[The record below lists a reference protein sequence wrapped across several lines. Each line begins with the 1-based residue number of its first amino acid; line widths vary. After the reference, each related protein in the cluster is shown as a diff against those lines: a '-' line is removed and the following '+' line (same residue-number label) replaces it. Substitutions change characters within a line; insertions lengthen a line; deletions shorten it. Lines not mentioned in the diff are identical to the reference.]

1 MVMHKKR
8 KSTSR
13 GAKTSR
19 RSHSK
24 RRGTIESG
32 GRSSD
37 MDMGER
43 GA

>member
-1 MVMHKKR
+1 MAMHKKR
-8 KSTSR
+8 KSVSR
-13 GAKTSR
+13 AKTSR
-19 RSHSK
+19 RSHS
-24 RRGTIESG
+24 RRRSTIESG